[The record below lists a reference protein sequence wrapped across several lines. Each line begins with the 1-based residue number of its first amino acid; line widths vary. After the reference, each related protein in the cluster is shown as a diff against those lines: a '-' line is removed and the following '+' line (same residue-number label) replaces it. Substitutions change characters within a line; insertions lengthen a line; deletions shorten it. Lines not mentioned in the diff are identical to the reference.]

1 VPDWKSEIGRRL
13 QNLRLEPA
21 REGMILVACGIGL
34 GVVGA
39 LGLTRVISTLLFG
52 VRPTDLMTFV
62 AVVAALGGVGLLAC
76 VIPARRATKVA
87 PMEALRRE

>member
-13 QNLRLEPA
+13 QNLRLESA

-62 AVVAALGGVGLLAC
+62 AVVAALGGGCWPV
-76 VIPARRATKVA
+76 
-87 PMEALRRE
+87 